1 MTNMNS
7 FGRNFRITI
16 FGESHGE
23 ALGVV
28 MDGVPAGIPLT
39 AADFEA
45 DLSRRR
51 SGSKGTTPRKEADIP
66 EIVSGVFEDR
76 TTGAPLTVLFRNEDT
91 RSKDYFKLVEHP
103 RPSHAD
109 LTARQKF
116 GGGNGHSRYNDYRG
130 GGHFSGRVTLGLV
143 AAGVVAKKILDTTI
157 PSLGATP
164 TQEGN
169 LKISAEIIELG
180 GSRDRTAF
188 DGVISEVVAAG
199 DSVGGVVECR
209 ATGVPTGLGEPF
221 FDSVESMVSH
231 LMFSIPGV
239 KGVEFGRGFD
249 AARLRGSENN
259 DMIVDAQGT
268 TATNNAGGINGGITN
283 GNEIVVRIAV
293 KPTASISR
301 PQETFNFATG
311 RVETLTI
318 GGRHDACIALRV
330 PVIAEAAVAI
340 VLADFTL

>member
-1 MTNMNS
+1 MNS

-28 MDGVPAGIPLT
+28 MDGVPAGIPL
-39 AADFEA
+39 AASDFKA

-51 SGSKGTTPRKEADIP
+51 SGAKGTTPRREGDIP
-66 EIVSGVFEDR
+66 ELVSGIFEGH

-91 RSKDYFKLVEHP
+91 HSKDYAKLVEHP

-109 LTARQKF
+109 FTAAKKF
-116 GGGNGHSRYNDYRG
+116 SGHNDPRG
-130 GGHFSGRVTLGLV
+130 GGHFSGRLTLGLV
-143 AAGVVAKKILDTTI
+143 AAGVVAKKV
-157 PSLGATP
+157 LG
-164 TQEGN
+164 EV
-169 LKISAEIIELG
+169 KIAAEIIELG
-180 GSRDRTAF
+180 GSRERTMF
-188 DGVISEVVAAG
+188 DAIISEAVAEM

-209 ATGVPTGLGEPF
+209 ATGVPAGLGEPF

-249 AARLRGSENN
+249 SAKLRGSENN
-259 DMIVDAQGT
+259 DMITDASGT
-268 TATNNAGGINGGITN
+268 TATNNAGGIAGGITN
-283 GNEIVVRIAV
+283 GNELVVRIAV
-293 KPTASISR
+293 KPTASIPR

-311 RVETLTI
+311 RIETLTI

-340 VLADFTL
+340 TLADFSL

>member
-1 MTNMNS
+1 MNC

-28 MDGVPAGIPLT
+28 MDGVPAGIPLA
-39 AADFEA
+39 AADFEP
-45 DLSRRR
+45 DLARRR
-51 SGSKGTTPRKEADIP
+51 SGSKGTTPRKEGDVP
-66 EIVSGVFEDR
+66 GIVSGVFEGH

-91 RSKDYFKLVEHP
+91 RSKDYSKLVEHP

-109 LTARQKF
+109 LVARQKF
-116 GGGNGHSRYNDYRG
+116 GGHNDYRG

-143 AAGVVAKKILDTTI
+143 AAGVVAKKILGTTT
-157 PSLGATP
+157 PSLRATP
-164 TQEGN
+164 PQEGN
-169 LKISAEIIELG
+169 SLSGVEILSEIIELG
-180 GSRDRTAF
+180 GSRDRTTFNYEIA
-188 DGVISEVVAAG
+188 DAIDYG
-199 DSVGGVVECR
+199 DSVGGIIECR
-209 ATGVPTGLGEPF
+209 ATGVPAGLGEPF
-221 FDSVESMVSH
+221 FDSVESVVAH

-239 KGVEFGRGFD
+239 KGVEFGLGFE
-249 AARLRGSENN
+249 AAKLRGSENN
-259 DMIVDAQGT
+259 DMIVDAHGT

-283 GNEIVVRIAV
+283 GNELVVRIAV

-311 RVETLTI
+311 KIETLTV
-318 GGRHDACIALRV
+318 GGRHDTCIALRV

-340 VLADFTL
+340 ALADLSL

>member
-1 MTNMNS
+1 MKRGEEVCLHSNHMNS

-28 MDGVPAGIPLT
+28 MDGVAAGMPLT
-39 AADFEA
+39 AADFES
-45 DLSRRR
+45 DLARRR
-51 SGSKGTTPRKEADIP
+51 SGAKGTTPRKEGDVP
-66 EIVSGVFEDR
+66 EIVSGVFEGH

-91 RSKDYFKLVEHP
+91 RSKDYSKLVDHP

-109 LTARQKF
+109 FTASQKF
-116 GGGNGHSRYNDYRG
+116 GDGNGHSGYNDYRG

-143 AAGVVAKKILDTTI
+143 AAGVVAKKMLDGI
-157 PSLGATP
+157 
-164 TQEGN
+164 
-169 LKISAEIIELG
+169 KIAAEIIELG
-180 GSRDRTAF
+180 GSRDRTMF
-188 DGVISEVVAAG
+188 EQIISEAVAEG

-209 ATGVPTGLGEPF
+209 AAGVPVGLGEPF
-221 FDSVESMVSH
+221 FDSVESVVSH

-259 DMIVDAQGT
+259 DMITDAKGT
-268 TATNNAGGINGGITN
+268 TATNNAGGIAGGITN
-283 GNEIVVRIAV
+283 GNELVVRIAV
-293 KPTASISR
+293 KPTASISK

-311 RVETLTI
+311 KIETLTV

-340 VLADFTL
+340 ALADLKKQ